1 MINEIY
7 VLRNSC
13 LEQLK
18 GTHYVRFFYQSDD
31 WGLPCPKDPKDAK
44 HSRGDCLTYLN
55 DWHLST
61 SGQHDDGFWILDNW
75 QTDVIILHHRLK
87 TKVNLL
93 LFQPHLKK

>member
-1 MINEIY
+1 M
-7 VLRNSC
+7 LGFST
-13 LEQLK
+13 K
-18 GTHYVRFFYQSDD
+18 VRTGVYHA
-31 WGLPCPKDPKDAK
+31 PKDPKDAK

-93 LFQPHLKK
+93 FFQPHLKK